1 MHFYGN
7 QSHSDIEQKD
17 HLPFS
22 SGIMDPCIKLIF
34 NLEIIAFLHLLTLS
48 SIQQMP
54 TDDLLHAGYY
64 SE

>member
-1 MHFYGN
+1 MPFYGN
-7 QSHSDIEQKD
+7 QSHSDMEQKD
-17 HLPFS
+17 HLPLS
-22 SGIMDPCIKLIF
+22 SGITDSCIKLTF

-54 TDDLLHAGYY
+54 TDDLLPAGYY